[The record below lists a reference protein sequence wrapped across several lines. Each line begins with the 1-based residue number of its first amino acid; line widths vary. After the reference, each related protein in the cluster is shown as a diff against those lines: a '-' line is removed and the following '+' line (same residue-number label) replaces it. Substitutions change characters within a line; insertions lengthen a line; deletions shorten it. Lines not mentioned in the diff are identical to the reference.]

1 MESMYSTR
9 SVRFGEKPSIL
20 RQLFFPSAMTVGNP
34 LRMIEN
40 GKVVFDG
47 ASGARKWDPPSPP
60 PFLQGFPIQ
69 KTGICNQLLKTIAF
83 IGSKKNPA
91 IQKKIIRFSIKNLI
105 ANINLYALNCPKL
118 NFGCYFTFEII
129 FKTLF

>member
-40 GKVVFDG
+40 GKVVLDR
-47 ASGARKWDPPSPP
+47 ASGARKGGPPSINATVFGVPP
-60 PFLQGFPIQ
+60 QIFEP
-69 KTGICNQLLKTIAF
+69 
-83 IGSKKNPA
+83 
-91 IQKKIIRFSIKNLI
+91 SIVHV
-105 ANINLYALNCPKL
+105 
-118 NFGCYFTFEII
+118 
-129 FKTLF
+129 

>member
-40 GKVVFDG
+40 GKVVFDR
-47 ASGARKWDPPSPP
+47 ASGARKGGPSFTPPS
-60 PFLQGFPIQ
+60 
-69 KTGICNQLLKTIAF
+69 
-83 IGSKKNPA
+83 SKVSPSRKQEYA
-91 IQKKIIRFSIKNLI
+91 IN
-105 ANINLYALNCPKL
+105 Y
-118 NFGCYFTFEII
+118 
-129 FKTLF
+129 

>member
-40 GKVVFDG
+40 GKVVLDR
-47 ASGARKWDPPSPP
+47 ASGARKGDPPSPP
-60 PFLQGFPIQ
+60 PPLPPRFPHLENRNMQ
-69 KTGICNQLLKTIAF
+69 
-83 IGSKKNPA
+83 
-91 IQKKIIRFSIKNLI
+91 SITKD
-105 ANINLYALNCPKL
+105 NCI
-118 NFGCYFTFEII
+118 YRE
-129 FKTLF
+129 

>member
-40 GKVVFDG
+40 GKVVCDRAG
-47 ASGARKWDPPSPP
+47 GTRKGDPPSPP
-60 PFLQGFPIQ
+60 SPPFPLP
-69 KTGICNQLLKTIAF
+69 
-83 IGSKKNPA
+83 
-91 IQKKIIRFSIKNLI
+91 RFAHTENRNMQSITSV
-105 ANINLYALNCPKL
+105 PPR
-118 NFGCYFTFEII
+118 I
-129 FKTLF
+129 FDPSAVHV

>member
-40 GKVVFDG
+40 GKVVFDR
-47 ASGARKWDPPSPP
+47 ASGARKGDPLSPPDPPPSSKVSPSRK
-60 PFLQGFPIQ
+60 QE
-69 KTGICNQLLKTIAF
+69 C
-83 IGSKKNPA
+83 A
-91 IQKKIIRFSIKNLI
+91 IN
-105 ANINLYALNCPKL
+105 Y
-118 NFGCYFTFEII
+118 
-129 FKTLF
+129 

>member
-40 GKVVFDG
+40 GKVVFDR
-47 ASGARKWDPPSPP
+47 ASGARNRRGALLQPPPPS
-60 PFLQGFPIQ
+60 
-69 KTGICNQLLKTIAF
+69 
-83 IGSKKNPA
+83 SKVSPSRKQEYA
-91 IQKKIIRFSIKNLI
+91 IN
-105 ANINLYALNCPKL
+105 Y
-118 NFGCYFTFEII
+118 
-129 FKTLF
+129 